1 MQVKKDL
8 VVYLPKLL
16 IDSLEEELKRTPPS
30 FNYKLDYFIILFNYI
45 QNLEIRRKKR
55 EFQALNKQKLK
66 TITTSNIERYITYL
80 KNGEFLICDNSY
92 QKNVKSYHYRLN
104 DSFYSDEIKEY
115 IIPANSKQAS
125 KILKVNKNEK
135 AHYNRM
141 PDYLRSMQKKFNCL
155 EFNYE
160 NANDWVESNSSGKAK
175 IIHLTSLKNIKD
187 KRLRYFKRN
196 RTNNRLDT
204 NLTNLKSELRQFMVG
219 NFIYIDL
226 KNSQPVLLGAFIFNL
241 INNSITSSPSPSS
254 SDLCPYLTERKMA
267 ETFGKRA
274 LNEVLKIHQK
284 HLNDNSVNFLHY
296 YNSVKTGRFYE
307 EFMKIYSTPDKKKLK
322 KMMFAVFYSNNWK
335 RYKSGKIEQPHLEEK
350 EIFSTV
356 YPFLCKAIY
365 TLKKKNYKNL
375 SIYLQQF
382 ESYIFIDC
390 ISKKLV
396 ENGIIPYTI
405 HDAVIIEKE
414 HQQKALEIMKEVFL
428 KKVGILP
435 TFEIEDL

>member
-16 IDSLEEELKRTPPS
+16 IDSLEEKLRRTPPS

-66 TITTSNIERYITYL
+66 NITTSNIDRYVTYL
-80 KNGEFLICDNSY
+80 KNGDFLICDNSY

-104 DSFYSDEIKEY
+104 ESFYSDEIKEY
-115 IIPANSKQAS
+115 RIPANSKQAS
-125 KILKVNKNEK
+125 NILKVNKNEK

-141 PDYLRSMQKKFNCL
+141 PDYLRIMQKKFNNL
-155 EFNYE
+155 EFNY
-160 NANDWVESNSSGKAK
+160 NDAFDWVENNSSGKAK
-175 IIHLTSLKNIKD
+175 IIHLTSLKNIQD
-187 KRLRYFKRN
+187 KRFRYFKRN
-196 RTNNRLDT
+196 KTNSRLDT
-204 NLTNLKSELRQFMVG
+204 NLTSLKSELRQFMTG
-219 NFIYIDL
+219 DFIYIDL

-241 INNSITSSPSPSS
+241 INNSISSSSSS
-254 SDLCPYLTERKMA
+254 SDLCPYLTEIKMA

-284 HLNDNSVNFLHY
+284 HQNSNTINFLHY
-296 YNSVKTGRFYE
+296 YNSVKTGRFYK

-322 KMMFAVFYSNNWK
+322 EMMFAVFYSNNWT
-335 RYKSGKIEQPHLEEK
+335 RYKSGKIGQPHLEEK

-356 YPFLCKAIY
+356 YPFLGEAIY
-365 TLKKKNYKNL
+365 TLKKKYYKNL

-390 ISKKLV
+390 ISKRLV

-405 HDAVIIEKE
+405 HDAIIIEKE
-414 HQQKALEIMKEVFL
+414 HKQKALKIMKEVFF
-428 KKVGILP
+428 KEVGILP